1 MHILMSTYSSSCS
14 CAQQCPYKTPC
25 GCLPLWYQPL
35 CTRFPSWRRWV
46 FTAPKMLDLGTPAI
60 EPACSILGIDQ
71 VRTYSIYGEVYD
83 VFCSEGVRWVGWID
97 VCSQSWGD
105 SQFFCDQNQLLLMD
119 VQWLGW
125 LSNQYFVT
133 RLLMIPS
140 LWERLHPI
148 FPSTADQ
155 VFFHLSHR
163 LLLPHNDIWA
173 RILREYW
180 SYISGSRTRVGLQIR
195 LHGRNDPGAFDEEVL
210 ERILQ
215 CLHSEKVGSNSFPF

>member
-1 MHILMSTYSSSCS
+1 
-14 CAQQCPYKTPC
+14 
-25 GCLPLWYQPL
+25 
-35 CTRFPSWRRWV
+35 
-46 FTAPKMLDLGTPAI
+46 
-60 EPACSILGIDQ
+60 
-71 VRTYSIYGEVYD
+71 
-83 VFCSEGVRWVGWID
+83 
-97 VCSQSWGD
+97 
-105 SQFFCDQNQLLLMD
+105 MD

-148 FPSTADQ
+148 FPSTEDQ

-173 RILREYW
+173 HILREYW

-195 LHGRNDPGAFDEEVL
+195 LHGRKDPGAFDEEVL

-215 CLHSEKVGSNSFPF
+215 CLQSEKVGSIHSHSR

>member
-1 MHILMSTYSSSCS
+1 MQLCTAMPIQDSLWLST
-14 CAQQCPYKTPC
+14 T
-25 GCLPLWYQPL
+25 LVQPL
-35 CTRFPSWRRWV
+35 CTRFPSWRWV

-71 VRTYSIYGEVYD
+71 VRTYSIYGKVYD

-105 SQFFCDQNQLLLMD
+105 SQFFCDQNQLLLTD

-155 VFFHLSHR
+155 VFFHLSHH